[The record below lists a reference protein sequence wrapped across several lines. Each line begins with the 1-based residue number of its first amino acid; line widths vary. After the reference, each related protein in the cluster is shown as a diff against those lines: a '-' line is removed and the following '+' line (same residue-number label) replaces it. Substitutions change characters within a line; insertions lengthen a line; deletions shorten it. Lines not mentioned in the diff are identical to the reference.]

1 MNESTKTKKALRG
14 SLFAL
19 FLCIVL
25 LIGTTFAWFTDTA
38 STGVNKIQSGNLKV
52 GFEYWNGEKYVD
64 AKNATLFS
72 EDTLWEPGHTEVVY
86 LKVSNK
92 GNLAL
97 KYRLNTIDTFE
108 YQYAKNSNGDAILLS
123 KYLEIGIAEGKNAAE
138 GTYATREDAV
148 AAAKNNMVSYDSYT
162 KENTLLPA
170 EGDNESADYL
180 AFVVRMPETVGN
192 EANSVNGNNSP
203 WIRFNLALTA
213 TQASHESD
221 SFNNTYDENVPY
233 PIIGADANKTGTVLY
248 NELQKK
254 NPDILLGGD
263 ASRYYGWS
271 VNYQTA
277 IDLNGNTLST
287 TGQNP
292 LLSVSGNG
300 DLTIKGKGTVDASKA
315 SDSATAVQ
323 VTDSG
328 KVTIEDGT
336 FIGKAGNSCIY
347 DAGGTII
354 IKGGFFKC
362 EGPYNNGKYY
372 VLNQNNDTH
381 GTITV
386 TGGTFVNYDPSTGD
400 DNLGGSFV
408 PQGYKVVSE
417 TKANGDIW
425 YTVVAE

>member
-1 MNESTKTKKALRG
+1 M
-14 SLFAL
+14 
-19 FLCIVL
+19 
-25 LIGTTFAWFTDTA
+25 
-38 STGVNKIQSGNLKV
+38 
-52 GFEYWNGEKYVD
+52 
-64 AKNATLFS
+64 
-72 EDTLWEPGHTEVVY
+72 
-86 LKVSNK
+86 KVSNK

-123 KYLEIGIAEGKNAAE
+123 KYLEIGIAEGKNAE
-138 GTYATREDAV
+138 VGTYATREDA
-148 AAAKNNMVSYDSYT
+148 AAAAANNMVSYDSYT

-170 EGDNESADYL
+170 EGNNESADYL

-192 EANSVNGNNSP
+192 EANSVNGNSP

-221 SFNNTYDENVPY
+221 SFNNTYDEKVPY

-263 ASRYYGWS
+263 ASRYYGWF
-271 VNYQTA
+271 VNYKTA
-277 IDLNGNTLST
+277 IDLNGKTLSK
-287 TGQNP
+287 TGSQP
-292 LLSVSGNG
+292 LFDVEKNG

-315 SDSATAVQ
+315 SGGATAVT
-323 VTDSG
+323 VESGG

-354 IKGGFFKC
+354 IKGGLFKC

-386 TGGTFVNYDPSTGD
+386 KGGTFVNYDPSTGD